1 MSATYSNILFPVVF
15 STKDRKPCI
24 TPQVRPRLYEY
35 LGGVI
40 RDLFIAFRKA
50 HNIQYDERYIWD

>member
-1 MSATYSNILFPVVF
+1 MSGTYSNLLFHVLF

-24 TPQVRPRLYEY
+24 TPQVRPRLHEY

-40 RDLFIAFRKA
+40 RDEFIAFLKA
-50 HNIQYDERYIWD
+50 HNIQCDERYIWD